1 MKVLFCS
8 SECAPLVK
16 LGGLGDVSAAL
27 PRALKKLGV
36 DVRVALPLYD
46 TIDRH
51 KYALEKK
58 LEFTVSYDESDKPVS
73 VYETFLPES
82 EVLVLLFENE
92 EYLSGGGE
100 EAFTG
105 LEGELRRFGFFG
117 RAVVEW
123 LTVQSCWKPD
133 LLHLNDWHTGLIP
146 QLIKDLPIPPATLLT
161 IHNLS
166 YQGIASLDLF
176 SEVGLSITG
185 SKVLSWDAAD
195 ENVDFLLQ
203 GIAGA
208 DIITTVSPTYAQEIV
223 TAEFGEGLNKV
234 LQARAARIFGVLNG
248 IDARSFDPETDEH
261 IFKNYTASSWR
272 EGKRENKRGLQ
283 EKLGLPPE
291 PETPLLAF
299 IGRLEPKQKGLELIE
314 GAWGKLKKE
323 GLQFVILGTGDP
335 EWEKK
340 FALLAKK
347 HPKKFAAEIQFD
359 TALARQILAGADILL
374 IPSKFEPCGLL
385 QMMAMRYGAVPLV
398 RRVGGLADSVTE
410 ENGFLFEKYEAKG
423 LVREVKRALG
433 VFSRPEE
440 FAALVEKGMKADF
453 SWGVSAQKYL
463 ELYRK
468 ALGYRFGVAS
478 PRVGEYRQDAIS
490 GEWVIVAGERKKRL
504 GGIGLSEAAGK
515 FTGCPFDEGNE
526 QHTPPEV
533 LRIGRGA
540 PNGPGWEVRVIPN
553 KFPILAG
560 HEVIIHSPDHEKDI
574 AELPLSQVEK
584 IVQAYVFRSRHYDD
598 KGLPYIYN
606 NRGPESG
613 ASLTHPHSQ
622 LIIFEKIPEALAEE
636 LAGAEQYYQQHQNCS
651 YCDLLRREAG
661 GARAVFENEGFLVI
675 SPYAAQWPLELLMIP
690 KKHRSNFS
698 DIDENEITT
707 LAEALQRITAVFR
720 EGYDDPSYNFWISSL
735 SRKFAAGDSP
745 VFYHWHLEF
754 VPRLKKL
761 GGVELGAQVMIY
773 DRETPEQ
780 AAANLRE
787 LLRK

>member
-1 MKVLFCS
+1 M
-8 SECAPLVK
+8 VK

-46 TIDRH
+46 TIDRK

-58 LEFTVSYDESDKPVS
+58 FEFTIPYDEEDKPVS

-117 RAVVEW
+117 CAVVGW
-123 LTVQSCWKPD
+123 LAGQDFWKPD
-133 LLHLNDWHTGLIP
+133 LLHLNDWHTGIIP
-146 QLIKDLPIPPATLLT
+146 QLIKELPSPPATLLT
-161 IHNLS
+161 VHNLS

-176 SEVGLSITG
+176 SEVGLSVAG
-185 SKVLSWDAAD
+185 SKVLAWDAVD
-195 ENVDFLLQ
+195 ENIDFLLQ

-208 DIITTVSPTYAQEIV
+208 DVITTVSPTYAREIL
-223 TAEFGEGLNKV
+223 TTELGEGLHEI
-234 LQARAARIFGVLNG
+234 LRARSARIFGILNG

-261 IFKNYTASSWR
+261 IFENYTSSGWR
-272 EGKRENKRGLQ
+272 EGKRENKKRLQ
-283 EKLGLPPE
+283 EKLGLPQAPE
-291 PETPLLAF
+291 VPLLAF
-299 IGRLEPKQKGLELIE
+299 IGRLEPKQKGLDLIE
-314 GAWGKLKKE
+314 RAWGKLKNKD
-323 GLQFVILGTGDP
+323 LQFALLGTGDP

-347 HPKKFAAEIQFD
+347 YPEKFAAEIKFD

-374 IPSKFEPCGLL
+374 VPSKFEPCGLL
-385 QMMAMRYGAVPLV
+385 QMMAMRYGTVPLV

-410 ENGFLFEKYEAKG
+410 ENGFLFEKYEAKA
-423 LVREVKRALG
+423 LVRATKRALDS
-433 VFSRPEE
+433 FSRPEE
-440 FAALVEKGMKADF
+440 FAALVEKGMRADF
-453 SWGVSAQKYL
+453 SWAVSAQKYL

-490 GEWVIVAGERKKRL
+490 GEWVIVASERKKRAVEE
-504 GGIGLSEAAGK
+504 S
-515 FTGCPFDEGNE
+515 TGCSFGEGSE
-526 QHTPPEV
+526 RHTPLEV

-553 KFPILAG
+553 KFPILAA
-560 HEVIIHSPDHEKDI
+560 HEVIIHSPSHEKDI
-574 AELPLSQVEK
+574 AELPLTQVEK
-584 IVQAYVFRSRHYDD
+584 IVQAYVFRSRYYDAT
-598 KGLPYIYN
+598 GLPYIYN
-606 NRGPESG
+606 NYGPESG

-622 LIIFEKIPEALAEE
+622 LITFEKIPEALAEE
-636 LAGAEQYYQQHQNCS
+636 LAGAEQYYQQHRSCP
-651 YCDLLRREAG
+651 YCDLLRRESG
-661 GARAVFENEGFLVI
+661 GARAVFENEGFLVT
-675 SPYAAQWPLELLMIP
+675 SPYAAQRPLELLMIP

-698 DIDENEITT
+698 DIDEGEVVA
-707 LAEALQRITAVFR
+707 LAEALQKITAVFR

-735 SRKFAAGDSP
+735 SRKFAVGDSP

-761 GGVELGAQVMIY
+761 GGIELGAQVMVY

-780 AAANLRE
+780 AAANLRK
-787 LLRK
+787 LLQ